1 MITAA
6 VLDARMKRFSDF
18 LAIHQKTGVTAF
30 ISAFACSASDEE
42 FESVLSDATEIASTQ
57 FAKEVCK

>member
-6 VLDARMKRFSDF
+6 VLEARMARFSDF
-18 LAIHQKTGVTAF
+18 IAIHQRTGLTAF

-42 FESVLSDATEIASTQ
+42 FDSVMSDATEIASTQ